1 MGAFEYSFDESILSP
16 VDEEIVRV
24 VFTTPLNEGHLRD
37 FCNEHGIVNY
47 LPLRKTFL
55 LKRHVRNGKSYQY
68 QSIVLRPMFPNYIFV
83 KLQPE
88 QRSQI
93 FRSNTVV
100 RILADEDQR
109 SRKLIDEIR
118 VIRRIEEIAKTEE
131 LEFNPTIKEGG
142 KFLIESG
149 PWQGVY
155 GWLKKKRKRSLW
167 TVEIECVNSLVQ
179 ATIDPSQ
186 YKMSAV
192 EE

>member
-16 VDEEIVRV
+16 VNEEIVRV

-55 LKRHVRNGKSYQY
+55 FKHHERNGKSYQY
-68 QSIVLRPMFPNYIFV
+68 QNIVLRPMFPNYIFV